1 VGSPEK
7 PSHPSQFALP
17 RGLRGRLVG
26 RVLARANAQLNA
38 IAVAR
43 LSLPPSARVLE
54 VGYGPGDAIRRLAE
68 AMPQGAVAG
77 IDPSTVMREQ
87 ALRRNRAFVDAGR
100 VDLRLGVAAQLPW
113 PDGAFDAVLSVN
125 NILLWRPFDA
135 SVAEVRRVLRPG
147 GLLLAGMHEWAARA
161 HAPSGRHAL
170 AQVIEDVTGAL
181 ARAGFGDI
189 GSEVVPLRLGRAFLA
204 RGTKPPTES

>member
-1 VGSPEK
+1 
-7 PSHPSQFALP
+7 
-17 RGLRGRLVG
+17 VG

-43 LSLPPSARVLE
+43 LSLHPSARVLE

-68 AMPQGAVAG
+68 ALPQGAVAG

-87 ALRRNRAFVDAGR
+87 ALRRNRAFVDTGR

-113 PDGAFDAVLSVN
+113 PDEAFDAALSVN

-147 GLLLAGMHEWAARA
+147 GMLLAGMHEWAARA
-161 HAPSGRHAL
+161 HASSGRRAL
-170 AQVIEDVTGAL
+170 PQVIEDVTGAL
-181 ARAGFGDI
+181 ARAGFRDI

-204 RGTKPPTES
+204 RGTKPLTES